1 MMRFAGIVSWII
13 REKLSV
19 DLELP
24 IPPDETPVRERVW
37 AALCDPDDAN
47 KYKRGSFRYNLR
59 EAQLLLRNRWKYKLV
74 YPGESFPALVFN
86 MLRIKLKLGL

>member
-37 AALCDPDDAN
+37 AALCNPDDAN
-47 KYKRGSFRYNLR
+47 KYKKSSFRYYLR
-59 EAQLLLRNRWKYKLV
+59 EAQVLLRNRGKYKLV